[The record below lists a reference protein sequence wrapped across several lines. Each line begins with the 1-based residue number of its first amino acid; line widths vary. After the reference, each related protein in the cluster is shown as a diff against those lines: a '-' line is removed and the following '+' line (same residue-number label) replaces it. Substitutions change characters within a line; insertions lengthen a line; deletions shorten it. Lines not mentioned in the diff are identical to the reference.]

1 LPIVQQKSLGYN
13 QISVYCP
20 LVRNTAAIAVYLLIV
35 FIGAAAMAPV
45 AWMAVFSN
53 APALSFLNFLE
64 SHDDFH
70 RYFNRCLM
78 LLALIGL
85 GLLWRVTKIK
95 SWAELGWTDFPRA
108 KNHIS
113 IGLLIGL
120 TSLMAIAALGFIF
133 EAREFRQAHPL
144 GEWGKHW
151 LNTFGAAIA
160 VSVLEETLF
169 RGMLF
174 GLLRRDMHWRWAAV
188 ASTLLFASV
197 HFIDQRPYISEIT
210 WSTGFTAFPQFIH
223 DFANDPHWPAY
234 AVNLLLAGLIL
245 AGAFQRTG
253 NLFIAIGIHAGW
265 IIALKTNSFISAPVN
280 SHVFWGDNKTSD
292 GWAATPLLAVMAWY
306 ILHHEPQSADSVD

>member
-1 LPIVQQKSLGYN
+1 
-13 QISVYCP
+13 
-20 LVRNTAAIAVYLLIV
+20 
-35 FIGAAAMAPV
+35 
-45 AWMAVFSN
+45 MAVFSDT
-53 APALSFLNFLE
+53 PVLSFLNFLE

-78 LLALIGL
+78 LLALVGL
-85 GLLWRVTKIK
+85 SLLWRVTKIK
-95 SWAELGWTDFPRA
+95 SWAELGWTDFPKA

-120 TSLMAIAALGFIF
+120 ASLMAIAALGLIF
-133 EAREFRQAHPL
+133 EAREFRPAHPL

-151 LNTFGAAIA
+151 LNTLGAAIA
-160 VSVLEETLF
+160 VGVLEETLF

-174 GLLRRDMHWRWAAV
+174 GLLRRDMNWRWAAV
-188 ASTLLFASV
+188 ASALLFASV
-197 HFIDQRPYISEIT
+197 HFIDQRPNISEIT

-223 DFANDPHWPAY
+223 DFAHDPHWPAY
-234 AVNLLLAGLIL
+234 AVNLFLAGLIL

-265 IIALKTNSFISAPVN
+265 IIALKTNSFISSPVN
-280 SHVFWGDNKTSD
+280 THVFWGDNKTSD

-306 ILHHEPQSADSVD
+306 ILRHDPKPAEPVD